1 MTVDVSS
8 ISELPRGPAV
18 YAMYG
23 GESVGQGWVAYVGIA
38 GNLRGRLD
46 QHFVKRDSSV
56 VTGTSAVGVN
66 IEHVRIVEWW
76 EHERFR
82 DDDQRHAAELVAF
95 EVLNPALR
103 SRGRP
108 RQAALAYLHDKAF
121 VDDVRAVL
129 KAAPAGR
136 LVLPRLADLAHTVAD
151 LEQRVSA
158 LERKS
163 RERRGS

>member
-1 MTVDVSS
+1 
-8 ISELPRGPAV
+8 
-18 YAMYG
+18 MYG
-23 GESVGQGWVAYVGIA
+23 GESVGQRWVAYVGIA

-82 DDDQRHAAELVAF
+82 DDDQRHAAEIVAF

-108 RQAALAYLHDKAF
+108 RQAALAYLHDQAF
-121 VDDVRAVL
+121 MDDVRAAL
-129 KAAPAGR
+129 AAPPAGR

-151 LEQRVSA
+151 LERRVQD
-158 LERKS
+158 LEHEVRTI
-163 RERRGS
+163 RGH